1 MVTWVMWNVVSVRL
15 KIVSVLVQ
23 IRCTVYAKHNVGSKI
38 ILGLSIVL
46 LGDEAQVEA

>member
-23 IRCTVYAKHNVGSKI
+23 VMCTVCTKRNVGSKI
-38 ILGLSIVL
+38 FLEHSMVL